1 MRHVKVA
8 AGYDGLAGFVLKRA
22 QKAAI
27 GIIPGHAHI
36 DARELILGVGR
47 IDVDKPKLVELECA
61 DAALGYG
68 LGDEYGRLALAG
80 VG

>member
-8 AGYDGLAGFVLKRA
+8 TGHYGLAGLALERV
-22 QKAAI
+22 QKAAV
-27 GIIPGHAHI
+27 GIVPGHARI

-47 IDVDKPKLVELECA
+47 VYIDKPELVELERA
-61 DAALGYG
+61 DTALGRG
-68 LGDEYGRLALAG
+68 LRHELCRLALAG